1 MPRDANPESVP
12 ASEAKLSAGRRFLL
26 ATHGS
31 LGDLHPFIAL
41 GKALT
46 ARGCDVALAS
56 HPDYRVKTEAAGLRF
71 VNYGACRED
80 YVQDLRLKPEE
91 IIRRLSGDHGFMI
104 KRLIAP
110 YLDKSIRDIQ
120 PDAARADEVIGS
132 SFAYGADIAA
142 RLAGKPF
149 TSVALQPTVMM
160 SAWDPPQVKKAPFIL
175 HPKTAAA
182 RMWNRAMMSIGEMIM
197 AASQNSVRDVYHRHD
212 IAPHIGLGGII
223 SDHRTLAFYS
233 PAFAGPQ
240 PDFPPN
246 TQIVGFPFFDSE
258 NGHDAALDDDLRAFL
273 DAGPAPIVFSLGSAV
288 VYGGERFFRQAIAA
302 TGRLKARCVILAG
315 PESALLM
322 EDFGDQVF
330 VAAYA
335 PHSLLF
341 PRASVV
347 VHHGGIGSTA
357 QALASGRPQLVTP
370 VFGDQFD
377 NARRLAEIGLA
388 RVLPYKNWHVSGAAS
403 HLKSLMTEPRFV
415 ARAARS
421 GPLIAGEDGA
431 GRAADMLCR

>member
-1 MPRDANPESVP
+1 MARDATFNQKADTATTQTPV
-12 ASEAKLSAGRRFLL
+12 RRFVL

-41 GKALT
+41 GQALV
-46 ARGCDVALAS
+46 ARGCGVVLAS
-56 HPDYRVKTEAAGLRF
+56 HPDYRAKVEAAGLHF
-71 VNYGACRED
+71 VDYGACRED

-91 IIRRLSGDHGFMI
+91 IIRRLSGDHSFMI

-110 YLDKSIRDIQ
+110 YLEKSIQDIQ
-120 PDAARADEVIGS
+120 AVVAQADEVIGS

-182 RMWNRAMMSIGEMIM
+182 RVWNRAMMSIGETFM
-197 AASQNSVRDVYHRHD
+197 AASQNRVREIYHRHGLE
-212 IAPHIGLGGII
+212 PHIGLGGIV
-223 SDHRTLAFYS
+223 SEYRTLALYS
-233 PAFAGPQ
+233 PEFATPQ

-246 TQIVGFPFFDSE
+246 THIVGFPFFDSE
-258 NGHDAALDDDLRAFL
+258 SGQETALAPELEGFL
-273 DAGPAPIVFSLGSAV
+273 TSGPPPVVFSLGTAV
-288 VYGGERFFRQAIAA
+288 VYGGERFFRRAIATA
-302 TGRLKARCVILAG
+302 KRLKMRCVVLAG
-315 PESALLM
+315 PESPLLN
-322 EDFGDQVF
+322 DYFGEQVF

-341 PRASVV
+341 PRASIV
-347 VHHGGIGSTA
+347 VHHGGVGSTA

-377 NARRLAEIGLA
+377 NARRLVELGLA
-388 RVLPYKNWHVSGAAS
+388 KVLPYTNWRVSSAVS
-403 HLKSLMTEPRFV
+403 RLRSLLRDTRF
-415 ARAARS
+415 AERAARCR
-421 GPLIAGEDGA
+421 PLIVNEDGA
-431 GRAADMLCR
+431 QAAAELLTR